1 MRVISPPQLR
11 PCLLLKDTAFLVPTA
26 AAERARHPRFRGKV
40 KEIHDVV
47 AVIGKY
53 AQNGPKSRWT
63 MLSQFKIHNS
73 RRQLPMKLVA
83 P

>member
-1 MRVISPPQLR
+1 MFHGCYVLNIDAAPCSLCADHLNQNWVA
-11 PCLLLKDTAFLVPTA
+11 PCLGF
-26 AAERARHPRFRGKV
+26 RFRGKV

-63 MLSQFKIHNS
+63 MFLQFKIHNS

>member
-1 MRVISPPQLR
+1 M
-11 PCLLLKDTAFLVPTA
+11 
-26 AAERARHPRFRGKV
+26 
-40 KEIHDVV
+40 V
-47 AVIGKY
+47 AVIGEY

-63 MLSQFKIHNS
+63 MTSPLKIHNS

>member
-1 MRVISPPQLR
+1 MR
-11 PCLLLKDTAFLVPTA
+11 
-26 AAERARHPRFRGKV
+26 RGKV

-63 MLSQFKIHNS
+63 MTSQFKIGDS

>member
-1 MRVISPPQLR
+1 MSAKTKVT
-11 PCLLLKDTAFLVPTA
+11 KTKTG
-26 AAERARHPRFRGKV
+26 FRGKV

-63 MLSQFKIHNS
+63 MFLQFKIHNS

>member
-1 MRVISPPQLR
+1 M
-11 PCLLLKDTAFLVPTA
+11 
-26 AAERARHPRFRGKV
+26 
-40 KEIHDVV
+40 V

-53 AQNGPKSRWT
+53 AQNGPNSRWT
-63 MLSQFKIHNS
+63 MFSQFKIGDS